1 MENGHD
7 SVCCQ
12 EIHGYSYRLE
22 EADVQCI
29 TQHPGFEA
37 NCTNQWVLELSF
49 HEFLQDNGPI
59 GDEEPRHE

>member
-1 MENGHD
+1 MDSEEE

-12 EIHGYSYRLE
+12 ELHRYSYRLE

-29 TQHPGFEA
+29 TDHPGFHV
-37 NCTNQWVLELSF
+37 NCCNPHVLELSF
-49 HEFLQDNGPI
+49 WEFLQNNGPI

>member
-1 MENGHD
+1 MGSEHE

-22 EADVQCI
+22 EEDVQCI
-29 TQHPGFEA
+29 TQHPGFDA
-37 NCTNQWVLELSF
+37 NCTNPWVLELSF
-49 HEFLQDNGPI
+49 WEYLQNNGPI